1 METGGRHP
9 RYVDR
14 TTSFAPW
21 SLLALRR
28 IRGRPSRSLTMNGP
42 VGSRVGISAI
52 AVHEP
57 AWSLANDWFG
67 DTLPRKFSHHTGINS
82 RFIADEDEVQLG
94 TNAVRKLQADTGCD
108 LSDCAAL
115 MFVCPSFVRMPSSLQ
130 DGDQHSSPPRIR
142 TLGRQLASQLGLS
155 CRVASIN
162 WYCSG
167 YTRALALVLNRW
179 LPRLMLRPDQFVL
192 IVTATRI
199 SQITDYSCNQTGGL
213 FGDLATATLL
223 APTGSRKY
231 PVRFEL
237 LYASAEKQPTP
248 DVYFNYQMRSNVLAP
263 TADGGQRTDA
273 ERLVFSLDC
282 MGIADT
288 APRAMASA
296 LAKAME
302 GTGKSAGDIGTV
314 LPHQAGAGITRL
326 TAMKI
331 EELGVHCDVINGLTE
346 CVGNVSSSSI
356 AYGLAQ
362 HWSQLSGIIACPAA
376 GVGSPGRPEVSQG
389 CILLRTIPA

>member
-1 METGGRHP
+1 MPLGLQASEHP
-9 RYVDR
+9 R
-14 TTSFAPW
+14 
-21 SLLALRR
+21 
-28 IRGRPSRSLTMNGP
+28 G
-42 VGSRVGISAI
+42 
-52 AVHEP
+52 
-57 AWSLANDWFG
+57 
-67 DTLPRKFSHHTGINS
+67 
-82 RFIADEDEVQLG
+82 Q
-94 TNAVRKLQADTGCD
+94 
-108 LSDCAAL
+108 
-115 MFVCPSFVRMPSSLQ
+115 
-130 DGDQHSSPPRIR
+130 PPRIR
-142 TLGRQLASQLGLS
+142 TLGRQLASQLRLS
-155 CRVASIN
+155 CRIASIN

-179 LPRLMLRPDQFVL
+179 LPRLKLRPDQFVL
-192 IVTATRI
+192 VVTATRI

-223 APTGSRKY
+223 APKGSHKY

-248 DVYFNYQMRSNVLAP
+248 DVYFNYEMRTGVLTP
-263 TADGGQRTDA
+263 TADGGQRTDGQ
-273 ERLVFSLDC
+273 RLVFSLDC

-288 APRAMASA
+288 APRAMANA
-296 LAKAME
+296 LGKAIE
-302 GTGKSAGDIGTV
+302 STKTKAGDIRTV

-331 EELGVHCDVINGLTE
+331 EELGVHGEVINGLTN

-376 GVGSPGRPEVSQG
+376 GVGSPGRAEVSQG
-389 CILLRTIPA
+389 CILLRANPS